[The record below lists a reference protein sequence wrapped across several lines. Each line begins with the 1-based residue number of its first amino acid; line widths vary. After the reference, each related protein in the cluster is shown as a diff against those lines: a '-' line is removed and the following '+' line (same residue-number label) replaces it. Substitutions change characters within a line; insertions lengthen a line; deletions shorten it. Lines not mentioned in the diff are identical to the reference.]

1 MLQKRKAFTI
11 IEAIM
16 VIVVMGIIAA
26 VAIPRLEN
34 DSRQEASDQILSDI
48 RYT

>member
-1 MLQKRKAFTI
+1 MLQDKKAFTML
-11 IEAIM
+11 EAIM

-34 DSRQEASDQILSDI
+34 DS
-48 RYT
+48 